1 MAYSSG
7 DLILDDHYNGFATDV
22 NTVWGT
28 GSGLAGYGQSNTVG
42 SVSAGTVV
50 SATQW
55 ATLLSRITSAAS
67 HQGSSITSISGPS
80 AGNTI
85 SAYTALS
92 GNITTIGNNKNN
104 ANANGS
110 DITSGGAASY
120 TSEWWGSSSATF
132 TITFSS
138 ANAARYFFN
147 AGGMFRV
154 TSSRSGGSSNNK
166 NTEWTDLCGDV
177 GTMCFTS
184 GAAATIA
191 GTSYNAGITKIGGGG
206 STPALTQIGYTGL
219 TSAYQQTFTQYAD
232 TAPYTA
238 NFIKVEVKDNN
249 SNVVTVVVTY
259 VDAAADTFV
268 DNVGLPLDHD
278 KVDGTLATTLVV
290 RPPST
295 ANISNTWGTP
305 TISNSATGTNAY

>member
-7 DLILDDHYNGFATDV
+7 DLILDDHYNSFASDTND
-22 NTVWGT
+22 VWGT
-28 GSGLAGYGQSNTVG
+28 GSGDYGYGQANTVS
-42 SVSAGTVV
+42 SVSAGSTIT
-50 SATQW
+50 ATQW
-55 ATLLSRITSAAS
+55 ATLLSRIASAAS
-67 HQGSSITSISGPS
+67 HQGSSITTISGPS

-120 TSEWWGSSSATF
+120 TSEWTGYSTATF
-132 TITFSS
+132 TITFNS
-138 ANAARYFFN
+138 ADAARYFFN
-147 AGGMFRV
+147 AGGMFRIS
-154 TSSRSGGSSNNK
+154 SSRSGGYSNAK

-177 GTMCFTS
+177 GAMCFTS
-184 GAAATIA
+184 GATATIA

-249 SNVVTVVVTY
+249 SNVVTVKVTY
-259 VDAAADTFV
+259 TDAAADTMS
-268 DNVGLPLDHD
+268 DYYGAQTHD
-278 KVDGTLATTLVV
+278 IVNGTLSTTLVV

-305 TISNSATGTNAY
+305 TISNSTTGS